1 MIISI
6 DGRCLE
12 GERTGTGR
20 YLINLLKFW
29 RKENSCRFKLYFKE
43 KIPQDEILKSGN
55 FELRILKNYLGFQSN
70 FFFEHFL
77 LPLAIKKDKADIF
90 FSPYYLLPFYCPA
103 KSVVTLHD
111 ISYEAHPEWFS
122 LKNQFLL
129 RRISKMAAR
138 RADIILTVSE
148 FSKGEIVKYYQ
159 VDPDKITVTPLA
171 ADGIFRVIPQTSPD
185 LSLVRRG
192 KIPLVPFDKG
202 RINPLLTKE
211 GLGEVIKNKFILSV
225 GSIFNRRHIPE
236 LIEAFK
242 KIAGE
247 FPGIQLLIIGANRT
261 QPFIDIDKTIRET
274 NKNLDYRAIIRED
287 YVSEKDLA
295 ALYNLAEC
303 SVYLSD
309 YEGFGLPLLES
320 MASGTPVI
328 TSRKTSLV
336 EAGGEAAIFVNSNNP
351 PDIYDKIKKVLA
363 DENFRKE
370 RVKKGLE
377 NVKRFSWERCA
388 RETLKTFKK

>member
-12 GERTGTGR
+12 GGRTGTGR

-138 RADIILTVSE
+138 RADIILTVSK

-171 ADGIFRVIPQTSPD
+171 ADDIFTVMPSATISNF
-185 LSLVRRG
+185 
-192 KIPLVPFDKG
+192 PFA
-202 RINPLLTKE
+202 KE
-211 GLGEVIKNKFILSV
+211 GIIGAVENKFILSV

-261 QPFIDIDKTIRET
+261 QPFIDIDKTIRKT

-320 MASGTPVI
+320 MVSGTPVI

-388 RETLKTFKK
+388 RETLEVF

>member
-43 KIPQDEILKSGN
+43 KIPQDETLKSSN
-55 FELRILKNYLGFQSN
+55 FELRILKNFLGFQSN

-90 FSPYYLLPFYCPA
+90 FSPYYLLPFYCPV

-122 LKNQFLL
+122 LKNQFIL

-138 RADIILTVSE
+138 RADIILTVSK

-159 VDPDKITVTPLA
+159 VDSDKVTITPLA
-171 ADGIFRVIPQTSPD
+171 ADNIFTV
-185 LSLVRRG
+185 
-192 KIPLVPFDKG
+192 VPPATISNF
-202 RINPLLTKE
+202 PFTKE
-211 GLGEVIKNKFILSV
+211 RIMEATKNKFILSV
-225 GSIFNRRHIPE
+225 GSIFNRRHISE

-247 FPGIQLLIIGANRT
+247 FPDIKLLIVGANHT
-261 QPFIDIDKTIRET
+261 QPFIDVDEIIKKT
-274 NKNLDYRAIIRED
+274 NKNLGRRAIIRED
-287 YVSEKDLA
+287 YVSEKDLVV
-295 ALYNLAEC
+295 LYNLAQC

-336 EAGGEAAIFVNSNNP
+336 EAGGEAAIFVDSNNP
-351 PDIYDKIKKVLA
+351 SDIYGKIKKVLV
-363 DENFRKE
+363 DDDFKE
-370 RVKKGLE
+370 ERIRKGLE
-377 NVKRFSWERCA
+377 NARKFSWKKCA
-388 RETLKTFKK
+388 GETLEVFLKLSFRA